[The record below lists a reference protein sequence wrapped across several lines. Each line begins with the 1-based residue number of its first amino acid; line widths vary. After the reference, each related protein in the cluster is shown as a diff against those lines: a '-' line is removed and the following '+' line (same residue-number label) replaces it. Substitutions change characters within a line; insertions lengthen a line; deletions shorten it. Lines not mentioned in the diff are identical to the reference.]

1 MHILSLVQQNHIM
14 WKSSVFPTTWKGKIL
29 LLLLLSLLL
38 LLLLLFLLLSIP
50 RTQLYLCK
58 IKSLDIFFNIYLRWF
73 DATFSL
79 IFSLHALSYE
89 RITYGYFYYMEIH
102 FDFFRYISF
111 KIGDVT
117 FIDSSQF
124 MISLLDKLV
133 SNLTEYKLNKQDAI

>member
-1 MHILSLVQQNHIM
+1 
-14 WKSSVFPTTWKGKIL
+14 
-29 LLLLLSLLL
+29 
-38 LLLLLFLLLSIP
+38 
-50 RTQLYLCK
+50 
-58 IKSLDIFFNIYLRWF
+58 
-73 DATFSL
+73 
-79 IFSLHALSYE
+79 
-89 RITYGYFYYMEIH
+89 MEIH